1 MTTNLYV
8 IAGAVVVLA
17 AGGAAFTA
25 HERAIGARDAEIAH
39 LTTTV
44 DSLRARKASVMT
56 RYVHDTVEVARWRTA
71 YQTIRDTINVHDTV
85 QVRAA
90 LADADTTI
98 RACTVALS
106 RCDSIQA
113 VNDTLTTALQ
123 RAVHL
128 EAKSKPGFWDRV
140 GLFVGYG
147 GVVSGRSTTSS
158 GVVIGAGIRVW
169 P

>member
-1 MTTNLYV
+1 
-8 IAGAVVVLA
+8 
-17 AGGAAFTA
+17 
-25 HERAIGARDAEIAH
+25 
-39 LTTTV
+39 
-44 DSLRARKASVMT
+44 MT

-85 QVRAA
+85 EVRAA

-98 RACTVALS
+98 KACTAALS

-113 VNDTLTTALQ
+113 VNDTLVTALE

-140 GLFVGYG
+140 GLWVGYG
-147 GVVSGRSTTSS
+147 GVVSGRSTTS
-158 GVVIGAGIRVW
+158 GVVVGAGIRVW